1 MINKREDVKLMRSN
15 ASHVERVLADIS
27 PISKRDVDN
36 AISCGY
42 DFVKDALKMGRCVTI
57 LINNI
62 PAAIIKIPNIS
73 NVNDFVWVIFTNR
86 VMKLH
91 RQLHRETIRI
101 LRLWLEKYSAI
112 RTTCLKDNLI
122 SFRWLKR
129 LGFVEIGFVP
139 CGDYLMEM
147 T

>member
-1 MINKREDVKLMRSN
+1 MIKKRKEVTLMRSN
-15 ASHVERVLADIS
+15 ASHVEQVMADIS
-27 PISKRDVDN
+27 PISRRDVDN
-36 AISCGY
+36 AIKCGY
-42 DFVKDALKMGRCVTI
+42 DFNTDALKSGKCVTI
-57 LINNI
+57 LINDI
-62 PAAIIKIPNIS
+62 PVAIIKTPS
-73 NVNDFVWVIFTNR
+73 SANVNDFVWVIFTNR

-101 LRLWLEKYSAI
+101 LRLWLSKYGAV
-112 RTTCLKDNLI
+112 RTTCLKENTVSLK
-122 SFRWLKR
+122 WLNK